1 MKRKFLISLIL
12 VFISISV
19 LKNIQT
25 GNNDDWRLIL
35 VNNENSIPYGYTP
48 ELTELS
54 NGIRIDSRIYPDLQ
68 RMFDD
73 ARNVGIYPIVSE
85 GYRTHD
91 EQKQMMSDKVESF
104 ISEGYSRREAKK
116 LAREWVA
123 VAGKSEHEI
132 GLALDIN
139 ADQSYSTDTEVYD
152 WLAENA
158 YKYGFILRYP
168 PDKEYIT
175 GIDYEPWH
183 YRYVGTET
191 ATEIHEKNITLEE
204 YLN

>member
-1 MKRKFLISLIL
+1 MKRKFLISVIL
-12 VFISISV
+12 VLIAVSV

-25 GNNDDWRLIL
+25 GNNADWWLIL
-35 VNNENSIPYGYTP
+35 INNENSIPYGYTP
-48 ELTELS
+48 ELMELS
-54 NGIRIDSRIYPDLQ
+54 NGIRIDTRIYPDLQ

-85 GYRTHD
+85 GYRTHE
-91 EQKQMMSDKVESF
+91 EQKKMMSDKVESF
-104 ISEGYSRREAKK
+104 ISDGYSRREAKK

-152 WLAENA
+152 
-158 YKYGFILRYP
+158 
-168 PDKEYIT
+168 
-175 GIDYEPWH
+175 
-183 YRYVGTET
+183 
-191 ATEIHEKNITLEE
+191 
-204 YLN
+204 